1 MAKYKYIKPSA
12 VKAMVKAYNGKRVS
26 SQFLS
31 VLDAF
36 IERKVK
42 DASLVHNGGA
52 KTITPACAGH
62 VGINQF

>member
-12 VKAMVKAYNGKRVS
+12 VKALVKAYNGKRVS
-26 SQFLS
+26 SSFLM
-31 VLDAF
+31 VLDAYV
-36 IERKVK
+36 EKKVK